1 MILQVLGGSS
11 RGLQP
16 LLSNQEGKKVMVSF
30 LIFKCLLLKRENQC
44 DKAEEEVAFLEPCEG

>member
-1 MILQVLGGSS
+1 MILLVLGGSS

-30 LIFKCLLLKRENQC
+30 LIFKYLLLKRENQC
-44 DKAEEEVAFLEPCEG
+44 DKAEGGGGILGLL